1 MQPVN
6 RSLCAQEGQWS
17 ELMLLLNSIPLFLGG
32 FLVSI
37 LLQVKT
43 FSGVFNV
50 LPERRTT
57 VCLGIRNCISTCHT
71 CTPSVM
77 LPG

>member
-6 RSLCAQEGQWS
+6 RSTALCAQEGQWS

-43 FSGVFNV
+43 
-50 LPERRTT
+50 L
-57 VCLGIRNCISTCHT
+57 
-71 CTPSVM
+71 
-77 LPG
+77 